1 MLDIINYFSQIVL
14 PWITWNN
21 LHIYEEFTHRLNSI
35 CTSWSLFESNK
46 MANKSE
52 AKVYFRTSNHIFR
65 SHAII
70 MDKMTTGRPLYLHN
84 EKNNFSWKVS
94 QNLPY
99 VLKLGVW
106 WNLVPDR
113 GGAEVDWNFPNLNG
127 GLCVLQVAFTE
138 RKFQISVGHNFI
150 LHTRTHT
157 RIRLLL
163 LL

>member
-1 MLDIINYFSQIVL
+1 MKYSYKLLLQVLDIINYFSQIVL

-21 LHIYEEFTHRLNSI
+21 LHIYEEFTQRLNSI
-35 CTSWSLFESNK
+35 GTLWSLFGSNK

-70 MDKMTTGRPLYLHN
+70 MDKMTTGRPLHLPN

-127 GLCVLQVAFTE
+127 GFCVLQVAFTE
-138 RKFQISVGHNFI
+138 RKF
-150 LHTRTHT
+150 
-157 RIRLLL
+157 
-163 LL
+163 

>member
-1 MLDIINYFSQIVL
+1 MKYSYKLLLQVLDIINYFSQIVL

-21 LHIYEEFTHRLNSI
+21 LHIYEEFIQRLNSI
-35 CTSWSLFESNK
+35 GTLWSLFGSNK

-70 MDKMTTGRPLYLHN
+70 MDKMTTDRPLHLHN

-127 GLCVLQVAFTE
+127 GFCVLQVAFTE
-138 RKFQISVGHNFI
+138 RKF
-150 LHTRTHT
+150 
-157 RIRLLL
+157 
-163 LL
+163 